1 MWMVMG
7 AIFCVAGATHKR
19 TFTTQYASMSNY
31 LWPSESLINKDFW
44 YFKRLIENIKTEMNT

>member
-1 MWMVMG
+1 MG